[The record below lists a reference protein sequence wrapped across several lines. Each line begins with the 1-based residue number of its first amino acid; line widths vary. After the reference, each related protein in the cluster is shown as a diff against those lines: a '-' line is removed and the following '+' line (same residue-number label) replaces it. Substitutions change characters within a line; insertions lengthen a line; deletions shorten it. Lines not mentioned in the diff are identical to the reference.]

1 MRIYE
6 VYEDRGGKFHFFV
19 LEDALTTPKCV
30 AAFCGLEITPENNLD
45 LLAALSACWK
55 DGDAWQSWN
64 GAEHPP
70 SAPELYKSV
79 SRESALVAWLSEEEM
94 IIHLD
99 TDAMSRK
106 AFRAFGI
113 CVGA

>member
-1 MRIYE
+1 MRLYE
-6 VYEDRGGKFHFFV
+6 VYEDRESKLHFFV
-19 LEDALTTPKCV
+19 LENALTTPMCV
-30 AAFCGLEITPENNLD
+30 AAFCGLEITPEYNLD

-55 DGDAWQSWN
+55 DGDAWLSWS

-79 SRESALVAWLSEEEM
+79 SRESMLVAWLSEEEM

-106 AFRAFGI
+106 AFQAFGI